1 MTRNLTLRWA
11 EADDHQAIVVLLN
24 EMHSEIGA
32 FPLSHAKLTVHVGEL
47 LTSGKILLAEIDGEV
62 IGSIGLLGSEP
73 WYSEQKI
80 ISDYWI
86 YVSREATKRLSVF
99 RAMVAEVKAYAEDV
113 GIPLVLALYSGKDR
127 TRKAKLF
134 ERYGDNIMRGFQFTD
149 VGGEY
154 RVQ

>member
-1 MTRNLTLRWA
+1 MIQTLTLRWA
-11 EADDHQAIVVLLN
+11 EADDHQAIVTLLN
-24 EMHSEIGA
+24 EMHAEIGA
-32 FPLSHAKLTVHVGEL
+32 FPLSHAKLTAHVGEV
-47 LTSGKILLAEIDGEV
+47 LTSGRAMLAEIDGEL
-62 IGSIGLLGSEP
+62 IGSIGLLGTEP

-86 YVSREATKRLSVF
+86 FVSRETPKRLTVF
-99 RAMVAEVKAYAEDV
+99 RAMVAEVQTYARDV
-113 GIPLVLALYSGKDR
+113 GIPLVLALYSSKDR

-134 ERYGDNIMRGFQFTD
+134 ERWGDQIMRGFQFTD

>member
-1 MTRNLTLRWA
+1 MIKNLTLRWA

-24 EMHSEIGA
+24 EMHKEIGS
-32 FPLSHAKLTVHVGEL
+32 FPLSPAKLTAHVGEV
-47 LTSGKILLAEIDGEV
+47 LTSGKAMLAEIDGEV

-86 YVSREATKRLSVF
+86 FVSREAPKRLSVF
-99 RAMVAEVKAYAEDV
+99 RAMVAEVKAYAADV
-113 GIPLVLALYSGKDR
+113 GIPLVLALYSSKDR
-127 TRKAKLF
+127 DRKAKLF
-134 ERYGDNIMRGFQFTD
+134 ERLGDEIMRGFQFTD